1 MPRRGAEG
9 EASHHQRVILT
20 QSATITVMLSR
31 WLWLFLVPI
40 FSQAQEFD
48 LLIHNARVID
58 GTGAPW
64 FSADVGVKA
73 GRIAAV
79 GKLPAAAAREIV
91 DGRGLTLAPGFI
103 DVHSHGVRG
112 IFENPSAEN
121 LIRQGVTTIMEGP
134 DGSSPLPLPPF
145 FAKLQA
151 TKFSVNFG
159 LLVGHGTVRQ
169 QVLKSENRQASPEEL
184 ERMKALVEQAM
195 KDGAF
200 GLSTGLFYV
209 PGNFARTEEVIELA
223 KVAGRYGGVHIS
235 HMRDEADHV
244 AESVAETIRIGE
256 EGGLPTQVTHH
267 KIIGKKNWGRSVE
280 TLRMIH
286 EARARGVDA
295 TIDAYPYTAS
305 STGTG
310 ALFPQW
316 SMAGGSKALAERLGA
331 PDQRAKIKAEIVRR
345 ILEDRGAGDAKNVVL
360 ASCGFDSSLAGKNL
374 ADVTRSRG
382 KEPTPENAA
391 ETAIDIQLK
400 GGCSAI
406 YHAIS
411 EEDVERILADP
422 LTMVASDGGIPIF
435 GRDVPHPRSY
445 GTFARV
451 LGRYVRERKLLP
463 LEEAVRKMTSL
474 PAQRIGLQD
483 RGLIRPGMAAD
494 LVLFDPAVMGDKA
507 DFINPHQYA
516 VGVHSVWV
524 NGVATLRAG
533 KMTGLLAGG
542 VLRRGQ

>member
-1 MPRRGAEG
+1 
-9 EASHHQRVILT
+9 
-20 QSATITVMLSR
+20 MLFR
-31 WLWLFLVPI
+31 FLWLLLIPFY
-40 FSQAQEFD
+40 SSAQEYD
-48 LLIHNARVID
+48 LLIRNARVID

-64 FSADVGVKA
+64 FRGDVAVQG
-73 GRIAAV
+73 GRVAAV
-79 GKLPAAAAREIV
+79 GKLSGATAKESIDAA
-91 DGRGLTLAPGFI
+91 GLALAPGFI

-121 LIRQGVTTIMEGP
+121 LIRQGVTTIIEGP
-134 DGSSPLPLPPF
+134 DGSSPLPLSPF
-145 FAKLQA
+145 FAKLSSTRFA
-151 TKFSVNFG
+151 VNFG

-169 QVLKSENRQASPEEL
+169 QVLKSENRQATTEEL
-184 ERMKALVEQAM
+184 DQMKALVEQAM
-195 KDGAF
+195 KDGAY

-209 PGNFARTEEVIELA
+209 PGNFAKTEEVIELA

-235 HMRDEADHV
+235 HMRDEGEGVMA
-244 AESVAETIRIGE
+244 SVAETIRIGE
-256 EGGLPTQVTHH
+256 EGRLATQVTHH
-267 KIIGKKNWGRSVE
+267 KIIGKKNWGKSVE
-280 TLRMIH
+280 TLRLIH
-286 EARARGVDA
+286 EARARGVDV

-316 SMAGGSKALAERLGA
+316 SMEGGSRALAERLAA
-331 PDQRAKIKAEIVRR
+331 PDQRAKIKTEIVRR

-360 ASCGFDSSLAGKNL
+360 ASCGFDPTLAGKSL
-374 ADVTRSRG
+374 ADVARAGG

-391 ETAIDIQLK
+391 DIAIEIQLK

-411 EEDVERILADP
+411 EEDVERILRDP
-422 LTMVASDGGIPIF
+422 LTMVASDGGIPTF

-451 LGRYVRERKLLP
+451 LGRYVREKQTLP

-474 PAQRIGLQD
+474 PAQRIGLYD
-483 RGLIRPGMAAD
+483 RGMIRPGMAAD
-494 LVLFDPAVMGDKA
+494 LVLFDPAAIADKA
-507 DFINPHQYA
+507 DFLKPHQYA

-524 NGVATLRAG
+524 NGLATLKDG
-533 KMTGLLAGG
+533 KMTGQLAGG
-542 VLRRGQ
+542 VLRRGL

>member
-1 MPRRGAEG
+1 MF
-9 EASHHQRVILT
+9 L
-20 QSATITVMLSR
+20 R
-31 WLWLFLVPI
+31 WLLFLLGAASV
-40 FSQAQEFD
+40 QGQEYD
-48 LLIHNARVID
+48 LLIRNARIID
-58 GTGAPW
+58 GSGSPW
-64 FSADVGVKA
+64 FQADVAIQG
-73 GRIAAV
+73 GRVSAI
-79 GKLPAAAAREIV
+79 GKLSTAKARETV
-91 DGRGLTLAPGFI
+91 DAQGLTLAPGFI
-103 DVHSHGVRG
+103 DAHSHGVRG
-112 IFENPSAEN
+112 IFQTPSAEN
-121 LIRQGVTTIMEGP
+121 LIRQGVTTIIEGP
-134 DGSSPLPLPPF
+134 DGSSPFPLTPF
-145 FAKLQA
+145 FRQLSA
-151 TKFSVNFG
+151 TPIGVNFG

-169 QVLKSENRQASPEEL
+169 QVLKSENRQATAEEL

-195 KDGAF
+195 REGAF

-209 PGNFARTEEVIELA
+209 PGNFAKTEEVIELA
-223 KVAGRYGGVHIS
+223 RVAGRFGGVHIS
-235 HMRDEADHV
+235 HMRDEADKV

-267 KIIGKKNWGRSVE
+267 KIIGKRNWGRSAE

-286 EARARGVDA
+286 EARRRGVDV

-360 ASCGFDSSLAGKNL
+360 ASCGFDPSLAGKSL
-374 ADVTRSRG
+374 ADVTRAKG
-382 KEPTPENAA
+382 KEPTPDNAA
-391 ETAIDIQLK
+391 ETAIEIQLK

-411 EEDVERILADP
+411 EEDVERILRDP
-422 LTMVASDGGIPIF
+422 LTMVASDGGIPAF
-435 GRDVPHPRSY
+435 GVDVPHPRSY

-451 LGRYVRERKLLP
+451 LSRYVRERGILS

-474 PAQRIGLQD
+474 PAQRIGLYD

-494 LVLFDPAVMGDKA
+494 LVLFDPAAVADKA
-507 DFINPHQYA
+507 DFLNPHQYA
-516 VGVHSVWV
+516 AGVDSVWV
-524 NGVATLRAG
+524 NGMAAMRGG
-533 KMTGLLAGG
+533 KMTGRLNGK